1 MAGTPVMQAT
11 VSNSADAFN
20 PSAKQKFLAE
30 TMNLPTSGTRFPLQR
45 AVRFAPR
52 IRFFCDLH
60 PQGRKKSQPRGE
72 AGFSRFTYS

>member
-30 TMNLPTSGTRFPLQR
+30 TMNLPTSGTPFPAATIRL
-45 AVRFAPR
+45 VRPEDPVF
-52 IRFFCDLH
+52 L
-60 PQGRKKSQPRGE
+60 
-72 AGFSRFTYS
+72 